1 MSQERLGRHGR
12 PPESRVT
19 RLVRWTLSTVILV
32 GIALVGMR
40 YGHTVALG
48 LMVVFLL
55 VVAFL
60 GGSSRHEEP

>member
-1 MSQERLGRHGR
+1 MSEGQPARRRR
-12 PPESRVT
+12 PSESRVT
-19 RLVRWTLSTVILV
+19 RLVRWTVSSVILV
-32 GIALVGMR
+32 GIALLGMR
-40 YGHTVALG
+40 YGHNTALV